1 MKRILVLL
9 TIILGFGLV
18 SMSFMT
24 NTKVNSSTKVE
35 IKDNYK
41 LLLSNITFC
50 DPDGQTC
57 GSCNIYKKDNILYA
71 TASYYQIEYNRN
83 SKMSEFQYRF
93 YHGSRRHWCYLN
105 ID

>member
-9 TIILGFGLV
+9 TIIIGFGLV

-24 NTKVNSSTKVE
+24 NTKVKSSTEVK
-35 IKDNYK
+35 ISDDYK
-41 LLLSNITFC
+41 LLLTNITFC

-57 GSCNIYKKDNILYA
+57 GSCDIYKKDNILYA
-71 TASYYQIEYNRN
+71 TSNHYQIEYNRN

-93 YHGSRRHWCYLN
+93 YHRYRGHWCYLN